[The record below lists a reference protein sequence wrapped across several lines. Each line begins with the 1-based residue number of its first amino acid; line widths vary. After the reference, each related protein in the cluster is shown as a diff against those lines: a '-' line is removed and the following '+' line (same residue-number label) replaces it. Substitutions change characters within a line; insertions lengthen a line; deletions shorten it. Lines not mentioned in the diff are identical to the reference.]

1 MCNGEKKEQDQCKQK
16 SQDWE
21 TVHNFKLFVSEVSS
35 QRWQLRQSL
44 NEMKELAIWEKR
56 NSSIGKR

>member
-21 TVHNFKLFVSEVSS
+21 TVHSFKLSVSEVSS
-35 QRWQLRQSL
+35 QR
-44 NEMKELAIWEKR
+44 
-56 NSSIGKR
+56 